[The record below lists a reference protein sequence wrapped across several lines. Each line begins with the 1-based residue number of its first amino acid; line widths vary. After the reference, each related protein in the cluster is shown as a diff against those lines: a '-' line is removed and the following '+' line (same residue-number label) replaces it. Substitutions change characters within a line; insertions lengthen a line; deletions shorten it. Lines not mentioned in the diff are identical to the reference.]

1 MDNKKIVILIQ
12 SADQRGILAKV
23 TSWFYGQG
31 FNVLHCQQHTDDY
44 EHVFFMRLELDM
56 NDMKGSRKELADAFG
71 SFAKEQGL
79 NWSIHYSDYRSRV
92 ALMVS

>member
-31 FNVLHCQQHTDDY
+31 FNVTC
-44 EHVFFMRLELDM
+44 
-56 NDMKGSRKELADAFG
+56 A
-71 SFAKEQGL
+71 
-79 NWSIHYSDYRSRV
+79 
-92 ALMVS
+92 VSAS